1 MSASPTVTT
10 PEPGDQASAAS
21 LALGDRVKALIDLAK
36 DALALVRDV
45 AILVLLLGL
54 LFLPRTLNG
63 VLKKAGISQIDVA
76 GVQWSAVED
85 AARKS
90 AAAGSETSAAS
101 ASVQQAR
108 AVLQHIADT
117 SKDPGAVKS
126 ANLAL
131 GDIDGSITT
140 LAQASSSIASSYLN
154 QQTVLQSAPT
164 SVTAPAAPLE
174 GWIYLGEVDRSMQHW
189 VKPPAP
195 KIDNP
200 TPAIKSGDTI
210 TINDDLFVRADKT
223 AGQIFNQAATLG
235 AIRRGTTAQVEEV
248 RPSPARNGGYF
259 LWVKVKVLQAA

>member
-10 PEPGDQASAAS
+10 PDPSDEAVAALS
-21 LALGDRVKALIDLAK
+21 TLGDKIKALIDLAK

-54 LFLPRTLNG
+54 LFLPTTLNG
-63 VLKKAGISQIDVA
+63 LLKKAGISHIDVA
-76 GVQWSAVED
+76 GVQWGAVED
-85 AARKS
+85 AARS
-90 AAAGSETSAAS
+90 NAAAGSETSAAS

-108 AVLQHIADT
+108 VMLQHIADT
-117 SKDPGAVKS
+117 SKDPDAVKS
-126 ANLAL
+126 AKLAL

-164 SVTAPAAPLE
+164 SATASAAPLE

-200 TPAIKSGDTI
+200 TPAIKTGDTV
-210 TINDDLFVRADKT
+210 TINDDLFVRADKA

-235 AIRRGTTAQVEEV
+235 AIRRGTTAQIEDV
-248 RPSPARNGGYF
+248 RPSSAVNGDYF
-259 LWVKVKVLQAA
+259 LWVKVKVLQAG